1 MSNLSTFIVAV
12 FLLLGWLIPDHYF
25 PWTTFYNDASSWIG
39 LTLFAIW
46 LGCIRKPE
54 GVVVPKI
61 LWVVLLFA
69 IVPVVQWMLGTV
81 YFFSDALMASS
92 YLLGLCLA
100 ILVGRNAVSNAD
112 FLTWFASVVLCGAF
126 VSLWLALCQWL
137 RLDILGL
144 WVVEMPL
151 GGRPFANL
159 AQPNNLATLLCMGWG
174 ALLYLSEK
182 RLLGKGLVNGLT
194 ILMFAGVAMTR
205 SRMAILIVALFL
217 LWIALGKDRFR
228 FNFSKAVACIWGCT
242 FIVLWLSWPAI
253 SQWLLLSADSSVE
266 RLGSAFG
273 GEVRWILWHQLVE
286 AILRRPWAG
295 YGWNQVSVALL
306 AVAHEFPNSVVT
318 EHAHNLI
325 IDLLCWNGVLI
336 GGVGITL
343 SIYWLVKRVA
353 LIRGLEA
360 WFALMLI
367 SALLVHSMFEF
378 PLEYAFFL
386 VPFGMALGIVE
397 AEAGG
402 SEWRLPASTAIACGL
417 IALLLVVSVFMEYKS
432 VETDF
437 RRLRYESA
445 GLMRR
450 DLSLGPPDVVLL
462 TGARE
467 FIRFART
474 EAKEGMSDSE
484 LEWMRQV
491 SSRFPYPPAMFR
503 YILALAINGRTE
515 DASVHLLVFRK
526 LHSEQRFQEAVD
538 ALRQLQNRYPVIS
551 QVRIPI

>member
-1 MSNLSTFIVAV
+1 MNNLPTFIVAV

-25 PWTTFYNDASSWIG
+25 PWTTFYNDVSSWIG
-39 LTLFAIW
+39 LALFAMWI
-46 LGCIRKPE
+46 GCVRKSQ
-54 GVVVPKI
+54 GVVVPKSLLI
-61 LWVVLLFA
+61 VLLFA
-69 IVPVVQWMLGTV
+69 VVPVMQWMLGIV

-92 YLLGLCLA
+92 YLLGLFLA
-100 ILVGRNAVSNAD
+100 ALVGRNAVNNAD
-112 FLTWFASVVLCGAF
+112 FLIWFAFVIFLGAF
-126 VSLWLALCQWL
+126 ASLCLALCQWL

-151 GGRPFANL
+151 SGRPFANL
-159 AQPNNLATLLCMGWG
+159 AQPNNLATLLCMGWAAVLYFG
-174 ALLYLSEK
+174 EKKLLA
-182 RLLGKGLVNGLT
+182 KGLVNGLT
-194 ILMFAGVAMTR
+194 ILLFAGVAMTR

-217 LWIALGKDRFR
+217 LWVALGRKRFR
-228 FNFSKAVACIWGCT
+228 LNASPAVVCMWGSA
-242 FIVLWLSWPAI
+242 FIALWLSWPVI
-253 SQWLLLSADSSVE
+253 SHWLLLSADSSVE

-273 GEVRWILWHQLVE
+273 GEVRWILWRQLVE
-286 AILRRPWAG
+286 SILQRPWAG

-306 AVAHEFPNSVVT
+306 AVAHDFPNSVVT

-336 GGVGITL
+336 GGGAIVL
-343 SIYWLVKRVA
+343 SVHWLVMRVA
-353 LIRGLEA
+353 LIRRLES
-360 WFALMLI
+360 WFAFMLI

-397 AEAGG
+397 AEAGF
-402 SEWRLPASTAIACGL
+402 SKWRLPASAAIVSGFVG
-417 IALLLVVSVFMEYKS
+417 LLLVSLVCVEYKK

-445 GLMRR
+445 GLMPR
-450 DLSLGPPDVVLL
+450 DLSSISPDVVLL
-462 TGARE
+462 SGARE

-503 YILALAINGRTE
+503 YILALAINNRPE
-515 DASVHLLVFRK
+515 EASLHLLVFRK
-526 LHSEQRFQEAVD
+526 LHSEQRFQEAIE
-538 ALRQLQNRYPVIS
+538 ALMQLKNRYPVIS
-551 QVRIPI
+551 QVSIPL